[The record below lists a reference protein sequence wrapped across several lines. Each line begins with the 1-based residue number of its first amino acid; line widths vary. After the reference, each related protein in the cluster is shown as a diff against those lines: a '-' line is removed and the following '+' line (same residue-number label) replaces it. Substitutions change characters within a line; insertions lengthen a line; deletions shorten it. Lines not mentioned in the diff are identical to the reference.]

1 MLYQPLKEIDLHI
14 VWINIILLLLTLYGC
29 RTTKNITYTDH
40 PIIVKDTFHVH
51 LPHIHIDNIYC
62 VPPETFTIIMVDTL
76 FVDIYK

>member
-1 MLYQPLKEIDLHI
+1 MHTA
-14 VWINIILLLLTLYGC
+14 WINILFLIVLVVGC
-29 RTTKNITYTDH
+29 KTPKNITYTDH
-40 PIIVKDTFHVH
+40 PIIVKDTFTVH